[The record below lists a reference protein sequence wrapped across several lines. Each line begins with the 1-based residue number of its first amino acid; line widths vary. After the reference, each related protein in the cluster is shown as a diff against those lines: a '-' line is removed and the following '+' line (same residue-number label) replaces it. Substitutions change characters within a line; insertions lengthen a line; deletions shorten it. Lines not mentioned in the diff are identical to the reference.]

1 MLASR
6 FFWLTLLLLFLALLY
21 LLSPILTP
29 FVLGALL
36 AYLGDPIADRI
47 ERMGRSRTFAVI
59 MVFMGFFV
67 GLIFIVLV
75 LLPAVAEQVSRLGER
90 LPEYVVWMKEKA
102 GPTIQKLF
110 AIDLNSVSLE
120 SVQAMIS
127 ENFAQAS
134 GVAQSFIGSISGSIG
149 SVITFFTYLFLTP
162 VVTFYLLR
170 DWDLLIGKID
180 ELIPMQYRSITHELM
195 RRCDYVLGGFMRGQL
210 LVMLGLGI
218 LYSLGLS
225 FMGLDLAIVIGMISG
240 LVSFV
245 PYLGL
250 IVGMVMAGIMAL
262 LQFQDW
268 MHVIG
273 VIVVFS
279 VAQTIESTVLT
290 PKFVGERTGLHPVAV
305 LFSVL
310 AGGQL
315 FGFMGI
321 LLALPVTAIINVFL
335 SYFKEHYL
343 NSDVYKDID
352 EDAYVLPQEQYINH
366 EKTPQNDA

>member
-6 FFWLTLLLLFLALLY
+6 FFWLTLLLLFFVLLY

-29 FVLGALL
+29 FILGALL
-36 AYLGDPIADRI
+36 AYLGDPIADKI
-47 ERMGRSRTFAVI
+47 ERLGRSRTFAVI
-59 MVFMGFFV
+59 IVFIGFFV
-67 GLIFIVLV
+67 GLIFIILV
-75 LLPAVAEQVSRLGER
+75 LLPALAEQINRLTDR
-90 LPEYVVWMKEKA
+90 LPEYVLWLKDKT
-102 GPTIQKLF
+102 GPTLQKLF
-110 AIDLNSVSLE
+110 AIDLSDLNLDRIKKI
-120 SVQAMIS
+120 IS
-127 ENFAQAS
+127 ENFAHAS
-134 GVAQSFIGSISGSIG
+134 GVAQSFLGSLSGSIG
-149 SVITFFTYLFLTP
+149 SVITFITYLFLTP

-170 DWDLLIGKID
+170 DWDLLISKID
-180 ELIPMQYRSITHELM
+180 ELIPVQYRAITHELM
-195 RRCDYVLGGFMRGQL
+195 RRCDYVLGGFMRGQF

-225 FMGLDLAIVIGMISG
+225 LLGLDLAIVIGMISG
-240 LVSFV
+240 MVSFV

-262 LQFQDW
+262 VQFQDW
-268 MHVIG
+268 AHVLG
-273 VIVVFS
+273 VCAVFS

-343 NSDVYKDID
+343 NSDVYN
-352 EDAYVLPQEQYINH
+352 EVSESAYVLPQEQYINH
-366 EKTPQNDA
+366 EKTQN